1 MKVTVNKD
9 RCKECGL
16 CIHHCPRKAISKCD
30 VLNANGYYPAAPWEQ
45 VTLAEGSKGPILA
58 QRFML
63 RVVACRKD
71 GDRNY
76 LKPGKEVWL
85 YIRKYEDGTIKYFV
99 SDAPEDIPCAELD
112 RAATLRWPIE
122 QCFEECKSYLGMTH
136 YEGRSYPGWKRHI
149 LFVMIAHLFTTQ
161 IREIVKK
168 RGSL

>member
-1 MKVTVNKD
+1 
-9 RCKECGL
+9 
-16 CIHHCPRKAISKCD
+16 
-30 VLNANGYYPAAPWEQ
+30 
-45 VTLAEGSKGPILA
+45 
-58 QRFML
+58 ML

-71 GDRNY
+71 GNRNY

-99 SDAPEDIPCAELD
+99 SDAPKDIPCAELD

-122 QCFEECKSYLGMTH
+122 QCFEECKSYLGMPH